1 MRFTRSAPL
10 TGGGTISGD
19 LTITGDLTVN
29 PGSSTYSYDEAI
41 YGNVMY
47 LDSNV
52 AHGMT
57 GLGLTNA
64 YGSIE
69 QLHSTNGG
77 VLIRGMSDAA
87 AGIGIQMYGTIG
99 STDPTDAV
107 PAIEIRGSKK
117 NGTSHQALGSD
128 ETVFQIG
135 NLGTDL
141 VTVMGDGDVG
151 IGTISPPGKLS
162 IAQTNASAALYIDH
176 DANHNS
182 ISIDAENT
190 TDSTVYVESDALTTG
205 RALWIKSNSSS
216 TSTRNLVEIHNDHAS
231 ATGTTALKVI
241 QDSTGSAI
249 HTTGS
254 IIIDE
259 TGNTSNSAQIHLKAD
274 RDSHG
279 QDTAEIH
286 FYNNHNDYYAAIFG
300 DRGSADNYGDIL
312 FKTRNANGVAERMR
326 IDEDGRVGI
335 GLTPDTNLSIAD
347 VSASTGIN
355 IDTYSASTGN
365 VSTLSFRKSS
375 GTTIGTPADTGDGEE
390 IGLIQFLGVNSSDAF
405 DAGARIYAKQNGAS
419 SSGAV
424 PTDLYFDTYS
434 TGINTNQL
442 VLHHDGNVGIGQ
454 NTPTDKLHI
463 TGGGIKI
470 EGALHSSSIALSGA
484 DGTVDGLVFAQSGS
498 IGFLDAGS
506 SYMIECDNDDSIKFS
521 VTDSEKMRIT
531 SGGNIGI
538 GETSPDE
545 MLHLKSST
553 DAKPVI
559 KLENSGNN
567 SNSPQLHFLNSS
579 TANDNDITGT
589 IRFKLMNDAGT
600 PEEIEYGTIYGKA
613 IDVSDGTEDGELHF
627 RTIANGSLGTT
638 MILKSGGVGI
648 GTTSTIGKLNIAM
661 DTPSAV
667 PDYVSSEI
675 GMVLSNS
682 SAAGDGATFAIT
694 TGTNGQAQIIFGDTA
709 DSDRGII
716 GYNNNGD
723 HLTMRTNG
731 TGEALRIDSSG
742 NLGIA
747 MTPGG
752 SHKLDVTGTAGLS
765 TGTAWT
771 NTSDERIKTNIQ
783 TIENGLDKIN
793 KLRPVSFNYTD
804 EYLELHPELS
814 SSKKYN
820 SFIAQE
826 YKEVFP
832 DAVNIAGNLEKIIV
846 EGVGDVEEEK
856 EVLLKDVLQFTP
868 HDLNMYLV
876 RAVQELSAKV
886 EELEKKL

>member
-64 YGSIE
+64 YASIE
-69 QLHSTNGG
+69 QLHGTNGG

-231 ATGTTALKVI
+231 STGTTALKVI

-259 TGNTSNSAQIHLKAD
+259 EGGTSNSAILEMKAD
-274 RDSHG
+274 RGSDGNLSS
-279 QDTAEIH
+279 EIR
-286 FYNNHNDYYAAIFG
+286 FFNDHANYYAAILG
-300 DRGSADNYGDIL
+300 YRGSDDNYGDLIL
-312 FKTRNANGVAERMR
+312 RTRNSSGTNDVR
-326 IDEDGRVGI
+326 IDE
-335 GLTPDTNLSIAD
+335 
-347 VSASTGIN
+347 
-355 IDTYSASTGN
+355 
-365 VSTLSFRKSS
+365 
-375 GTTIGTPADTGDGEE
+375 
-390 IGLIQFLGVNSSDAF
+390 
-405 DAGARIYAKQNGAS
+405 
-419 SSGAV
+419 
-424 PTDLYFDTYS
+424 
-434 TGINTNQL
+434 
-442 VLHHDGNVGIGQ
+442 DGNVGIGKDA
-454 NTPTDKLHI
+454 PTDKLHI
-463 TGGGIKI
+463 AGGGIKI
-470 EGALHSSSIALSGA
+470 EGSSHSSSISMAGS
-484 DGTVDGLVFAQSGS
+484 DGTVDGLIFAQSGS
-498 IGFLDAGS
+498 IGFLDSGS
-506 SYMIECDNDDSIKFS
+506 GYMLECDSDDSIKFS
-521 VTDSEKMRIT
+521 VGDSEKMKIT
-531 SGGNIGI
+531 SGGYVGI
-538 GETSPDE
+538 GEDSPDE

-600 PEEIEYGTIYGKA
+600 PEETEYGTIYGKA

-627 RTIANGSLGTT
+627 RTINNGSLNTT
-638 MILKSGGVGI
+638 MLLQSGNVGI
-648 GTTSTIGKLNIAM
+648 GTSSPAAKLNIAM

-667 PDYVSSEI
+667 PGYVSGEI
-675 GMVLSNS
+675 GMILSNS